1 MDRNEELL
9 IKRAQRG
16 NLEAFEK
23 LVHQYD
29 ARIMK
34 IAYDMLNNVEDA
46 RDVYQD
52 IFIKVYRAIGKFRF
66 QSEFYTWLFRIAI
79 NTCINFRKKRK
90 ESKNISLDQI
100 KDHEGTYWEMNWNAK
115 EIDPEK
121 QVLNQELNEKINKGI
136 GKLSNQQRAV
146 FVLRHYHGYKLKQIA
161 EIMEC
166 SEGTVKNYLFRATR
180 KMQVVL
186 AGYQQI

>member
-16 NLEAFEK
+16 NIEAFEE
-23 LVHQYD
+23 LIQQYD

-34 IAYDMLNNVEDA
+34 VTYDMLNNVEDA

-52 IFIKVYRAIGKFRF
+52 IFIKVYRAISKFRF

-79 NTCINFRKKRK
+79 NTCINYRKKRT
-90 ESKNISLDQI
+90 KNRGVSLDELQE
-100 KDHEGTYWEMNWNAK
+100 KQREHWELTGNPE

-121 QVLNQELNEKINKGI
+121 HVLNEELNETINQGI
-136 GKLSNQQRAV
+136 RKLSNQQRAV
-146 FVLRHYHGYKLKQIA
+146 FVLRHYHGYKLRQIA
-161 EIMEC
+161 EILEC
-166 SEGTVKNYLFRATR
+166 SEGTVKNYLFRATK
-180 KMQVVL
+180 KMQEML
-186 AGYQQI
+186 SSYHKI